1 MLGYLVMALIKGWRG
16 KSQEVSKESQSV
28 FESRMLSAAVNSICF
43 FLFLSIITGM
53 AATFSILNVNVGF
66 KIFKMYVVNFDANSA
81 AIYIITSLLQNIDA
95 PRPSK
100 ANPLGDTLIPKA
112 DVLTSD
118 QFIEGLKKK
127 PVLDERYPGRLS
139 IIWRDFLS
147 YAIT

>member
-1 MLGYLVMALIKGWRG
+1 MALINGWRV

-43 FLFLSIITGM
+43 FCFIYYHRNGCDV
-53 AATFSILNVNVGF
+53 SILNVNVGF